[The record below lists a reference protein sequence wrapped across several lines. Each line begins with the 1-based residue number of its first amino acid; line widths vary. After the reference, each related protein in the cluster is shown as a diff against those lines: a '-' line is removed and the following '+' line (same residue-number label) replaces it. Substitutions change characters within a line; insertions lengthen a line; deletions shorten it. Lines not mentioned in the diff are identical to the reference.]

1 MRILLTAL
9 AFLTGLHGVLA
20 APQKPAQQTPPVFK
34 SSVDLVQVDVSV
46 LDRTG
51 QPVEGLSAGDFT
63 LLENGAAQEIAAFAA
78 IRVPAPETGSAAWL
92 RNVTPDVRANS
103 IGEGRLFALVIDDA
117 TMPFDLRTLANVRRI
132 ARQVIDRMG
141 PGDLVAVIYTRDSR
155 RSVDFTN
162 DRLRLLAG
170 VEALATGTAYTDP
183 QTDNW
188 SYFSSVRTLGR
199 VSSYLA
205 RVPQRRK
212 ALIYVSTGVPVNY
225 ETLANFTPLSA
236 SRVTGMGEE
245 AMSEELAQNL
255 MELVESRPQEAYGSA
270 LEDAFVRAQHGN
282 VNIYS
287 IDPAGLG
294 GLQAFLEK
302 RSTIQQADR
311 MTRAPAGTTVRANPL
326 DAYHT
331 ARLSRDFLRTVA
343 ENSGGRAILETND
356 LDAGVAQI
364 FRENSS
370 YYLLGYRSTRDPGD
384 RRIRKVDVQ
393 VRRPNATAHTRN
405 AYFDPRTRPRRTD
418 LTPELQLASA
428 LSGVV
433 ALSDLP
439 IQVMAVPF
447 AGPDRKTALL
457 AVAVGIHHP
466 VPGDVGARVQEKLQ
480 LQATAL
486 TARGESKASAGE
498 VAQLQFRS
506 GVGEDAQYEVLTKL
520 MLAPGRYQLRVAAQS
535 ALLGRNGSVYIDVD
549 VPDFS
554 GNAIQLSGVI
564 LSADPTWRLAAAEG
578 LADLL
583 PVPPTTVREFD
594 ATTSVRAFARVY
606 DRAREP
612 AIVRATITDE
622 QGAIVF
628 GRETALD
635 AARLTPEGA
644 SDYQINLPIASL
656 KPGRYLLTLEA
667 AAKQKTSSRQVRF
680 SVK

>member
-1 MRILLTAL
+1 MRISSTAL
-9 AFLTGLHGVLA
+9 AFLAGLQGLLA

-46 LDRTG
+46 VDRG
-51 QPVEGLSAGDFT
+51 GRPVEGLTASDFT
-63 LLENGAAQEIAAFAA
+63 LLENGAARDIAAFAA
-78 IRVPAPETGSAAWL
+78 VRVPAPETGSAAWL
-92 RNVTPDVRANS
+92 RDVPPDVRTNAL
-103 IGEGRLFALVIDDA
+103 GDGRLFALVIDDA
-117 TMPFDLRTLANVRRI
+117 TMPFDLRTLSNVRRI

-155 RSVDFTN
+155 RSIDFTN
-162 DRLRLLAG
+162 DRVRLLAN
-170 VEALATGTAYTDP
+170 VEALASGTAYADP

-188 SYFSSVRTLGR
+188 SYFSSVSTLGQ

-225 ETLANFTPLSA
+225 ETVANFVPLSA
-236 SRVTGMGEE
+236 SRLTGMGEE
-245 AMSEELAQNL
+245 AMAEELVQNL
-255 MELVESRPQEAYGSA
+255 MEFVESRPQDAYGVA
-270 LEDAFVRAQHGN
+270 MEDAFIRAQHGN

-294 GLQAFLEK
+294 GLQAFLER

-311 MTRAPAGTTVRANPL
+311 ITRAPAGTTVRPNPL
-326 DAYHT
+326 DAYQT
-331 ARLSRDFLRTVA
+331 ARLSRDYLRTVA

-356 LDAGVAQI
+356 VDAGVAQI

-370 YYLLGYRSTRDPGD
+370 YYLLGYRSTREPGD

-393 VRRPNATAHTRN
+393 VRRPDATAHTRN
-405 AYFDPRTRPRRTD
+405 AYFDPRARPRRTD
-418 LTPELQLASA
+418 LTPDLQLANA

-439 IQVMAVPF
+439 MQATAVPF
-447 AGPDRKTALL
+447 AGPDRKTTLVAL
-457 AVAVGIHHP
+457 AVGIHHP
-466 VPGDVGARVQEKLQ
+466 VPGDVGARVEETLQ

-486 TARGESKASAGE
+486 TARGERKATAGE
-498 VAQLQFRS
+498 TARLAFRS

-520 MLAPGRYQLRVAAQS
+520 TLAPGRYQVRVAAQS
-535 ALLGRNGSVYIDVD
+535 ALLGRNGSVYIDLD

-564 LSADPTWRLAAAEG
+564 LSSDPAWRLATSEG
-578 LADLL
+578 FANVL
-583 PVPPTTVREFD
+583 PVAPTTVREFD
-594 ATTSVRAFARVY
+594 ATTSVSAFARVY

-612 AIVRATITDE
+612 AVVRVTITDAE
-622 QGAIVF
+622 GATVF

-635 AARLTPEGA
+635 AARFTPQGA
-644 SDYQINLPIASL
+644 ADYRINLPISSL
-656 KPGRYLLTLEA
+656 KAGRYLLTLEA
-667 AAKQKTSSRQVRF
+667 VGKQKTASRQVRF
-680 SVK
+680 AVK